1 MVKIYTG
8 TGDAGQTSL
17 FTGER
22 VPKDHLRLQV
32 YGTLDELNA
41 VLGQALATEPGP
53 AAAHRI
59 HRLQTLLFILCSD
72 LATPRP
78 PAGEP
83 DRVTRIDARHIRY
96 LETDID
102 AMSAAMAPLGQFI
115 LPGGC
120 PAAAALHLA
129 RTVCRRAERWL
140 VRLQAETGLGDH
152 VPVLVNR
159 LSDYLFTLARYANHL
174 AGRGDDLLHREFP
187 EIDNL

>member
-1 MVKIYTG
+1 MVKIYTR

-22 VPKDHLRLQV
+22 VPKDHLRLHV

-41 VLGQALATEPGP
+41 VLGLALAAEPGP
-53 AAAHRI
+53 EVAHRI
-59 HRLQTLLFILCSD
+59 SRLQTLLFILCSD
-72 LATPRP
+72 LATPL
-78 PAGEP
+78 PARGEA

-96 LETDID
+96 LEADID
-102 AMSAAMAPLGQFI
+102 VMSAVLPPLGQFI

-120 PAAAALHLA
+120 PDAAALHLA

-140 VRLQAETGLGDH
+140 IRLRAETELGDH

-174 AGRGDDLLHREFP
+174 ADCGDKLLDRGFP
-187 EIDNL
+187 EIDHL